1 MSRLNRLSEIIH
13 HSYHSDLFCPLS
25 CGIGAPWV
33 TGLPFATWHFEEP
46 LYVTRGSLGQ
56 IPVFVDEVSLSI
68 LTSSPYEVSSQP
80 RMNKSSCFPS
90 ILWQWCHTLQLWS
103 MTRYRHLYA
112 LWISGYLDAVLPWH
126 MLRSFWTDLLQ
137 HSGSAAKLD
146 LTLPH
151 KNTVSNHDNHVRSCQ
166 I

>member
-112 LWISGYLDAVLPWH
+112 LWISGYRCSSMTYVAILLDWSLATFRISREV
-126 MLRSFWTDLLQ
+126 
-137 HSGSAAKLD
+137 GLD
-146 LTLPH
+146 VAT
-151 KNTVSNHDNHVRSCQ
+151 
-166 I
+166 